1 MCFCHVGSQSLQR
14 SSVAQRGKGTCEP
27 GSFFRQFSGFSKITL
42 KKFRDALE
50 NRNHSHYGVSMT
62 LDSVSVR
69 EMVHL
74 VHAYVNYR
82 KHPCLVNHTS
92 LMSCLENFSAHINRL
107 EDLEGADFLSAEI

>member
-1 MCFCHVGSQSLQR
+1 MPCWFPELAALFRGTTTQRHLQVR
-14 SSVAQRGKGTCEP
+14 Q
-27 GSFFRQFSGFSKITL
+27 FFRQFSDSSTIAL
-42 KKFRDALE
+42 KKLRDTLE
-50 NRNHSHYGVSMT
+50 NGNYSHYGVSMT
-62 LDSVSVR
+62 LDRVSVR